1 MKKCINF
8 LLIFAILCSFSGCI
22 SDKNDMVVEAVDLLQ
37 RHWKETYDEM
47 QIETDG
53 YFEIKNTRVVDI
65 KDNDVDEFQNV
76 DYIIEF
82 ELYTDMYG
90 SAPYYQDVN
99 AYDTVVVYK
108 DDGSMKVSSGNLFRL
123 YSGKTYVFD
132 YSNIIESIKDYG
144 GEYNCVKRLK

>member
-22 SDKNDMVVEAVDLLQ
+22 SDKDDMIVEATIVLEKYWEKEYDKTSVD
-37 RHWKETYDEM
+37 
-47 QIETDG
+47 TDG

-82 ELYTDMYG
+82 ELYTDLYG

-108 DDGSMKVSSGNLFRL
+108 DDGSIYLNKHKCLNFVYNPKINTKITTREDLEEAERRL
-123 YSGKTYVFD
+123 
-132 YSNIIESIKDYG
+132 
-144 GEYNCVKRLK
+144 